1 MSRSDTQDEPEPNND
16 NYNEDNN
23 NDNNDENN
31 SMGDNNNND
40 DEDSSS
46 NKFGQYKAANEFF
59 VPMGGKMVNICDQ
72 KYFNIA
78 SLAHDKIRDIWTAVC
93 HGHSGNLFRKLNF

>member
-1 MSRSDTQDEPEPNND
+1 MSRSDTQDEPEPEANND
-16 NYNEDNN
+16 NDNN
-23 NDNNDENN
+23 NNDDNNN
-31 SMGDNNNND
+31 SMSNND

-46 NKFGQYKAANEFF
+46 NQFGQYKTANEFL

-78 SLAHDKIRDIWTAVC
+78 TLAHDKIRDIWTAVC
-93 HGHSGNLFRKLNF
+93 HGHSGDTSISIPS